1 MQTSHA
7 LICTVIMCIA
17 VNATDTLCVHIFA
30 LTPCSSLR
38 NELFYAHYCIS
49 GGQFLFMQTHVQHK
63 GSVMSKIGRKLCMCV
78 FSVCVR
84 EFGHNLPYSYCTYVV
99 PCNGFRRL
107 FLLGIALLHSVFVY
121 FPMFANEPFWWI
133 GVERVQC
140 RVGQHIG
147 LETDLFCRAR
157 HFVLGLNCILYLFV
171 CVGGWVHISKL
182 VSGC

>member
-1 MQTSHA
+1 MCSH
-7 LICTVIMCIA
+7 
-17 VNATDTLCVHIFA
+17 LCAH
-30 LTPCSSLR
+30 SSLQS
-38 NELFYAHYCIS
+38 EKWAFLCSLLYFW
-49 GGQFLFMQTHVQHK
+49 GQFLFMQTHVQHK
-63 GSVMSKIGRKLCMCV
+63 GSVMSKIGRKLCTCV

-107 FLLGIALLHSVFVY
+107 FLPGIALLHSVFVY
-121 FPMFANEPFWWI
+121 FPMFVNEPFWWI

-147 LETDLFCRAR
+147 LETDLFCIAR
-157 HFVLGLNCILYLFV
+157 HFVLGLNCIFYLFV
-171 CVGGWVHISKL
+171 CGWVRISKL